1 MQSAL
6 PAAVNRQERP
16 KVHLPLTCIIFDP
29 MVHPC
34 FGSNLRR
41 VFASSGIY
49 KWLRLCDLRDMKN
62 WSICDIFLKKQ
73 PEDKQEAIAIQTV
86 IRCKGKILCFSN
98 LSNEVFYCLNGI
110 YVPPWVLKFTQ
121 GQYFA
126 IQGKP
131 KVVYLFCSTRNLA
144 GSSAPWFMVNHEFT
158 SNWFYG
164 KMGLPGVTGG

>member
-1 MQSAL
+1 
-6 PAAVNRQERP
+6 
-16 KVHLPLTCIIFDP
+16 
-29 MVHPC
+29 
-34 FGSNLRR
+34 
-41 VFASSGIY
+41 
-49 KWLRLCDLRDMKN
+49 MKN